1 MVLGQS
7 FGNMR
12 WIQKASLTA
21 VDACEQPP
29 YAQVRGAS
37 GTMKTLAV
45 VPARMSPYL
54 DCNADAL
61 WLDAG
66 RQVTVS
72 AEWGDWYWA
81 NISGAMRWIQKA
93 SLAADSSCNQ
103 PPYEQVRGASGTM
116 VIAAATT
123 GRTTAN
129 VGCSIG
135 SVALAAGTSVKLAA
149 QWADWYWVNVN
160 GAMLWIP
167 VASVA
172 LAADPCTQPPYEQVR
187 SISGSFTTSG
197 PVTAVVGP
205 NTNCVAGAI
214 AVPQGTTV
222 TPAAQWGDWYWASV
236 NGQMRWMPKASLV
249 PAAVCNQPPLRRGSG
264 RVGLGHAHG

>member
-1 MVLGQS
+1 
-7 FGNMR
+7 MR
-12 WIQKASLTA
+12 WIQKSSLATI
-21 VDACEQPP
+21 DPCEQPP

-116 VIAAATT
+116 VIASATT

-135 SVALAAGTSVKLAA
+135 SVALAAGTSVKLGA

-167 VASVA
+167 DHVLSSPPLIPAR
-172 LAADPCTQPPYEQVR
+172 QPPYEQVR
-187 SISGSFTTSG
+187 EHLGLIHDERARHRGRRTEHELRSGGDRGSPGDHRSRRG
-197 PVTAVVGP
+197 RS
-205 NTNCVAGAI
+205 GAI
-214 AVPQGTTV
+214 GTG
-222 TPAAQWGDWYWASV
+222 P
-236 NGQMRWMPKASLV
+236 R
-249 PAAVCNQPPLRRGSG
+249 
-264 RVGLGHAHG
+264 